1 MRQDKLSIADIKDH
15 LPDFE
20 SIKVEID
27 RMVESKM
34 NHFKDYMEEFR
45 QSTNDKMVKIRQ
57 DFDVQTLKKMIG
69 SKADDKE
76 VAYALDQQDSKSKLL
91 DNNVMMLANDL
102 ETFQKWMSK
111 MNKALTE
118 LQEINK
124 DVLLGKKNANCL
136 SCSKMNDNLE
146 NV

>member
-1 MRQDKLSIADIKDH
+1 MDQ
-15 LPDFE
+15 
-20 SIKVEID
+20 
-27 RMVESKM
+27 
-34 NHFKDYMEEFR
+34 FKDYMEEFR
-45 QSTNDKMVKIRQ
+45 QSTNDKLVKIRQ
-57 DFDVQTLKKMIG
+57 DFDVQTLKKMIAA
-69 SKADDKE
+69 KADDKE

-102 ETFQKWMSK
+102 ETFQKWMAK